1 MLRTKSTSTCDK
13 HTTTHYMSTMYNII
27 LLSRLTSC

>member
-1 MLRTKSTSTCDK
+1 MLRTKSTCDK